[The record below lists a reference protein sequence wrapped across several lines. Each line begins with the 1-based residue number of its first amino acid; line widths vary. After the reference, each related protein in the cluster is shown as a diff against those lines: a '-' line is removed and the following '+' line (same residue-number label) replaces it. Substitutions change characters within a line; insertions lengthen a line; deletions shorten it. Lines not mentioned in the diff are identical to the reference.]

1 MKTTKKRNRSRP
13 ATISRII
20 NTDKEKFRINAG
32 IIAMM
37 GMTKLAIYRLLEQK
51 RPLAR
56 LGKSFTFPSF
66 ATFLDIIFNP
76 DMHMES
82 SSL

>member
-1 MKTTKKRNRSRP
+1 MV
-13 ATISRII
+13 
-20 NTDKEKFRINAG
+20 NTNKEKFRISAG

-37 GMTKLAIYRLLEQK
+37 GMIKLAMYRLLEQK

-66 ATFLDIIFNP
+66 AIFLDTTFNP
-76 DMHMES
+76 DMHMEL